1 MLPGIF
7 HWDDSQ
13 SRVPFT
19 SQPDFPR
26 NSFFVHGTQL
36 LDAYHSHLCPGLM
49 GVGGRGGGGAMWGKN
64 LTNICGK
71 GKCPLKKVMQRKP
84 KEKIHAQDG
93 PHFYIKQELQF
104 CLQNTK
110 TKQHHFKLI

>member
-1 MLPGIF
+1 
-7 HWDDSQ
+7 
-13 SRVPFT
+13 
-19 SQPDFPR
+19 
-26 NSFFVHGTQL
+26 
-36 LDAYHSHLCPGLM
+36 M
-49 GVGGRGGGGAMWGKN
+49 GVGGGGGGGGMWGKN

-71 GKCPLKKVMQRKP
+71 GKCPLKKIMQRKP